1 MGRTHIIKIAPEYFP
16 DVEDGRK
23 HFEIRKNDRDYQ
35 VGDLVYLVEIKDG
48 DLTGNTVKVQIS
60 YVLKN
65 CQQYGLMDGYCIFC
79 W

>member
-1 MGRTHIIKIAPEYFP
+1 MERTHIIKIASEYFL

-35 VGDLVYLVEIKDG
+35 VGDIVYLVEIKDG
-48 DLTGNTVKVQIS
+48 DLTGNTVKVHIS